1 MRLVR
6 EPGYDQTCPRPR
18 SLAPGPGW
26 QPGMLSSLLG
36 GGDLC
41 RAALPAPLGHGF
53 PGKGAG
59 AGVLSLRE
67 LLLAVGPAVLLCPCR
82 DVALGAL
89 EVILDADPP
98 PKGLS
103 ASLSVFQCCA
113 GVPG

>member
-1 MRLVR
+1 MI
-6 EPGYDQTCPRPR
+6 RPARAPAR
-18 SLAPGPGW
+18 SLPARAGSRECSAPCWAEGICAG
-26 QPGMLSSLLG
+26 QP
-36 GGDLC
+36 C
-41 RAALPAPLGHGF
+41 PAPLGHGF

-59 AGVLSLRE
+59 AGALSLRE